1 MLDHT
6 NMLFFESLVS
16 RYGYVFGEREEEE
29 EEEEKEAMFITI
41 MVRYLFNIPLITI
54 LNKY

>member
-6 NMLFFESLVS
+6 NMLFFGSLVS

-29 EEEEKEAMFITI
+29 EEEVEATFITI
-41 MVRYLFNIPLITI
+41 MVRYLFNIPLLTI

>member
-16 RYGYVFGEREEEE
+16 RYGYVFGEREEV
-29 EEEEKEAMFITI
+29 EEEKEAMFISI